1 MPPEQADTSVL
12 ETGGTA
18 SAAALAETTGSAA
31 SNAVA
36 RLIELEEGF
45 YAFTMAGGAIWA
57 GAAPGFALPAVHIST
72 PPDRADALTVT
83 DIYGQPAAWLGA
95 RHATVF
101 VKSPAGGAVALV
113 TAFPARDPARPPVS
127 LEIRRLDAAGFAEPL
142 AGQEQSDV
150 QPAEDLRAVR
160 QPPLGTLV
168 LADPVVIPASP
179 EEVRVE
185 IIAHV
190 RGRGDVRFVEA
201 PWAGRLG
208 SGLWIESFSIQ
219 PRHRLAAAAIE
230 YKGLTAAGMETEWL
244 GSGSPCGTRGMNTP
258 LIGFAVRQKA
268 VASDVLFDCE
278 YTGYF
283 QSGATVGPC
292 RNGAPCLSAAAND
305 PLEGIQLRI
314 VERPKRANSARP
326 EHAPDLG
333 RR

>member
-1 MPPEQADTSVL
+1 MPPEPSDTSVV
-12 ETGGTA
+12 EAGATA
-18 SAAALAETTGSAA
+18 TAAAPAEPMEPAA

-36 RLIELEEGF
+36 RLIALEEGF
-45 YAFTMAGGAIWA
+45 YAFTLAGGAIWA

-72 PPDRADALTVT
+72 PPDQADAIEIT
-83 DIYGQPAAWLGA
+83 DIYGQPAAWLGE

-113 TAFPARDPARPPVS
+113 TAYPARDPAHPPVN

-142 AGQEQSDV
+142 PGQEQSDAR
-150 QPAEDLRAVR
+150 PEGLRAIR
-160 QPPLGTLV
+160 QPPLATLV
-168 LADPVVIPASP
+168 LADPVAIPANP

-219 PRHRLAAAAIE
+219 PRHRLATAAIE
-230 YKGLTAAGMETEWL
+230 YKGLTAAGVETEWL

-268 VASDVLFDCE
+268 VAGDALFDCE

-292 RNGAPCLSAAAND
+292 RNGAPCISAAAND

-314 VERPKRANSARP
+314 VERPKRANAARP

>member
-1 MPPEQADTSVL
+1 MAPEPSDTSVV

-18 SAAALAETTGSAA
+18 TAAAPAEPTEPAL

-36 RLIELEEGF
+36 RLIALEEGL
-45 YAFTMAGGAIWA
+45 YALTMAGGANWA
-57 GAAPGFALPAVHIST
+57 GAAPGFSLPAVHISAA
-72 PPDRADALTVT
+72 PDRADVLDIT

-95 RHATVF
+95 RHATVL
-101 VKSPAGGAVALV
+101 VKAPAGGAVALV
-113 TAFPARDPARPPVS
+113 TAYPARDPSRPPVS
-127 LEIRRLDAAGFAEPL
+127 LEIRRLDAAGFAEALP
-142 AGQEQSDV
+142 GREHSD
-150 QPAEDLRAVR
+150 AELEGLRAIP
-160 QPPLGTLV
+160 QPPLATLV
-168 LADPVVIPASP
+168 LADPVATPASP

-185 IIAHV
+185 ITAHV
-190 RGRGDVRFVEA
+190 RGRGDVRFADA

-208 SGLWIESFSIQ
+208 SGLWIESFSIR

-230 YKGLTAAGMETEWL
+230 YKGLTAAGVETEWL
-244 GSGSPCGTRGMNTP
+244 GSGSPCGTPGINTP

-268 VASDVLFDCE
+268 IAGDALFDCE
-278 YTGYF
+278 YSGYF
-283 QSGATVGPC
+283 QSGAMVGPC